1 MIRDK
6 ILPTLR
12 FCLVE
17 ALFWGGFGC
26 VFAFSSVYLLA
37 KGFTNSQVGYVLSA
51 GSAVSVVLQPLVGSY
66 VDRSRKML
74 LRSLPSALSA
84 AAILTGAVLLLAN
97 GFALRA
103 ICYGLLVALMQ
114 ILMPLLYSLG
124 IHYMEKGVSIDFGM
138 GRGTGSTAYAVV
150 TTFLGTVV
158 EKTGEHVVIIL
169 LMIILALMIAAI
181 LTFRFREADRTAGNA
196 HSGGKAVSGR
206 IAEERDPDN
215 RTDKTGSTSLL
226 AFFAANKRFTAV
238 IAGCVLAFTSHNI
251 ITNYLFQIV
260 DFHGYG
266 SREMG
271 YALSITAIC
280 EIPALFLLSQIMKK
294 VSVSV
299 LFRTSVLF
307 MFIKNL
313 VLYLATGLAMI
324 YIAMGVQLLGFGLF
338 AGISVYYVNE
348 TVAPADRTKGQTL
361 MTATTSAGAV
371 AGCLLGGLLL
381 DGTGVG
387 GMLLVSSVIA
397 LCGVII
403 VGIFAED
410 RKTAG

>member
-6 ILPTLR
+6 VLPTLR

-17 ALFWGGFGC
+17 GLFWGGFGC

-51 GSAVSVVLQPLVGSY
+51 GSAVSVILQPLVGSY

-74 LRSLPSALSA
+74 LRSLPSALSV

-97 GFALRA
+97 SFALRA

-150 TTFLGTVV
+150 ATFLGTVV
-158 EKTGEHVVIIL
+158 EKTGENVVIIL
-169 LMIILALMIAAI
+169 LMIILALMTASI
-181 LTFRFREADRTAGNA
+181 LTFRFREADAAAQITLLDGTEDAVHRNERP
-196 HSGGKAVSGR
+196 GKSTG
-206 IAEERDPDN
+206 PDN
-215 RTDKTGSTSLL
+215 TGSTSLF

-299 LFRTSVLF
+299 LFRISVLF
-307 MFIKNL
+307 MFLKNL

-361 MTATTSAGAV
+361 MTATTAAGAV

-397 LCGVII
+397 LCGVIT
-403 VGIFAED
+403 VWLFAEKS
-410 RKTAG
+410 RTEG

>member
-215 RTDKTGSTSLL
+215 RTDKTGSTSLF

-299 LFRTSVLF
+299 LFRISVLF